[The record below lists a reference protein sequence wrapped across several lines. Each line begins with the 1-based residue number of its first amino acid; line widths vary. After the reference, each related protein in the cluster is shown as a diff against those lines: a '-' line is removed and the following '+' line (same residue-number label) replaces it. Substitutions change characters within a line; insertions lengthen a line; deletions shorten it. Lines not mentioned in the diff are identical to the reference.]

1 MTDINPLDDNL
12 PISNTS
18 TIIRIREYVSK
29 FNIFQ
34 NESSTNNTQR
44 QEILSTRLFIT
55 LVVGFTTI
63 LCLYTG
69 LVERTTT
76 ITISNS
82 SLLTDTSLQESY
94 FDTLECPCS
103 HLSIPYNEFII
114 FMNAT
119 FHPICTKK
127 NFTSIWFQ
135 YFSPYQ
141 QTSIWWLQT
150 DDFRHWSILFFNFL
164 QKYCELA
171 SSTVFNAMEQFNL
184 ELFVSSEVMSPILF
198 ETKIHTTI
206 QLFQKSTAI
215 LFFSQLQMFHGI
227 TEGNGFISTV
237 GINMNFQV
245 DRIALNAPILIKPKT
260 YSDGTCSCGTSI
272 NCVELASFYNIT
284 HHKVYTIENIYTGCY
299 LLESILHSSLSCFF
313 SNLCRIDLMQAT
325 NLGNPNTQELGY
337 VIDIPP
343 LEFSSANSNFKI
355 NDTIKPIASQL
366 FIDFW
371 SSEISYERYYNACEP
386 THCTYLYARRFDVL
400 YALTVFLSVINGLS
414 VGLRSIVP
422 TMVQLVY
429 KLRNRFC
436 S

>member
-1 MTDINPLDDNL
+1 
-12 PISNTS
+12 
-18 TIIRIREYVSK
+18 
-29 FNIFQ
+29 
-34 NESSTNNTQR
+34 
-44 QEILSTRLFIT
+44 
-55 LVVGFTTI
+55 
-63 LCLYTG
+63 
-69 LVERTTT
+69 
-76 ITISNS
+76 
-82 SLLTDTSLQESY
+82 
-94 FDTLECPCS
+94 
-103 HLSIPYNEFII
+103 
-114 FMNAT
+114 
-119 FHPICTKK
+119 
-127 NFTSIWFQ
+127 
-135 YFSPYQ
+135 
-141 QTSIWWLQT
+141 
-150 DDFRHWSILFFNFL
+150 
-164 QKYCELA
+164 
-171 SSTVFNAMEQFNL
+171 MEQFNL